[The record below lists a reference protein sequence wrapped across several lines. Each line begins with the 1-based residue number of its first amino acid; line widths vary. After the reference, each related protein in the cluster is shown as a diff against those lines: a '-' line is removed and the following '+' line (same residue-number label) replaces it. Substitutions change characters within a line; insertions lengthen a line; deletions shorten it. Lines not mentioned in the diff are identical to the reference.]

1 MRYRFLK
8 EHRGD
13 FGPIKKAC
21 GLMRVSRSGYY
32 EYLGRK
38 KSNQQIER
46 EALEGFVKNVF
57 FEHKGRYGHRRINLE
72 LKKIG
77 IDAGEKRV
85 LKIMRA
91 KELQAKATTRR
102 YRIRRRVEKGNP
114 RINLIERAFTVSEKT
129 GSGSV
134 TSPTCRRRRAFP
146 VSRP

>member
-21 GLMRVSRSGYY
+21 QLMRVSKSGYY

-46 EALEGFVKNVF
+46 EALEGFVEDIFN
-57 FEHKGRYGHRRINLE
+57 EHKGRYGHRRINLE

-77 IDAGEKRV
+77 IVVSEKRV
-85 LKIMRA
+85 VKIMRA
-91 KELQAKATTRR
+91 KKLPAKATTRR
-102 YRIRRRVEKGNP
+102 YRV
-114 RINLIERAFTVSEKT
+114 
-129 GSGSV
+129 
-134 TSPTCRRRRAFP
+134 
-146 VSRP
+146 